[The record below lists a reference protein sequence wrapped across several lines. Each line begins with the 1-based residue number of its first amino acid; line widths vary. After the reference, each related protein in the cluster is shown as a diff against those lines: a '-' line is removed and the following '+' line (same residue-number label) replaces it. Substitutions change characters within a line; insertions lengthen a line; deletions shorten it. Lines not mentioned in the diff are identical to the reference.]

1 MPVLKPFL
9 QRIDALAVRERVLL
23 SVTAVVVVW
32 LVLDLLW
39 LAPLNRQWD
48 AARQHAQALQ
58 TQQQT
63 LTAEEIVLG
72 SREGEDPR
80 AAVREQIEQLRLA
93 MDELDQQ
100 LRDEML
106 DFVAPQQMSA
116 LLTDLIAE
124 SHGLVML
131 GLRSEPPLELITA
144 TEDGMPTI
152 FRHSM
157 VIELAGDYL
166 ALLEYLRTVETMPW
180 QLFWDGL
187 QVDVVEQGEARRF
200 RLRVY
205 TLSLSDA
212 WIGV

>member
-1 MPVLKPFL
+1 MATFKVVL
-9 QRIDALAVRERVLL
+9 QRIDALAVRERLLL

-48 AARQHAQALQ
+48 ATRQQTQALQ
-58 TQQQT
+58 TQEQA

-80 AAVREQIEQLRLA
+80 VAVREQIEQLRLTI
-93 MDELDQQ
+93 DELDRQ

-106 DFVAPQQMSA
+106 DFVAPQQMSD

-131 GLRSEPPLELITA
+131 GVYSEPPRALITA
-144 TEDGMPTI
+144 NDEGMPTI
-152 FRHSM
+152 FQHSM

-166 ALLEYLRTVETMPW
+166 ALLEYLRTVETLPW
-180 QLFWDGL
+180 QLFWDSL

-200 RLRVY
+200 RLRVH
-205 TLSLSDA
+205 TLSLSEA